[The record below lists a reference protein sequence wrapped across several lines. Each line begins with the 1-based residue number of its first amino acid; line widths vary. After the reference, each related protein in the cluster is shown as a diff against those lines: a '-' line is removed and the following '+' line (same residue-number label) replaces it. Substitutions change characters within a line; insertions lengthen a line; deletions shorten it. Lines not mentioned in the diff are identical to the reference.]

1 MLPPPASAAVGWPAA
16 AANTLRT
23 ALPRRPMQPTPVPQ
37 PTYLCHQAVPV
48 PAYATHLASQFLA
61 AKHNLDRPVLS
72 KATRASRHV
81 QDVRTC
87 AGYPGPSAFVRPS
100 NSTRTSPG
108 PPGIRCPRTPD
119 PQCPCPLSTATTR
132 AADHKMALALLA
144 EETDDEARAPQRNGY
159 FDQLL
164 PGRREPH
171 RGRGPAARA
180 GPGSRGRDTPF
191 SSDPTRRCPGAGTRG
206 RPRPDDPYCPLCS
219 QDATGD
225 RRPTACPHGRW
236 DDAGY
241 ATQPRPPPQSPSR
254 PPRRLLGTGRTRLPT
269 QHS

>member
-37 PTYLCHQAVPV
+37 PTYLCRQAVPV

-61 AKHNLDRPVLS
+61 ARHNLDRPVLS

-108 PPGIRCPRTPD
+108 PPGIRCPRTLA
-119 PQCPCPLSTATTR
+119 PQRPCPLSAATTR
-132 AADHKMALALLA
+132 AADHRMALALLA
-144 EETDDEARAPQRNGY
+144 EETDDEARAPLRNGY

-180 GPGSRGRDTPF
+180 GPGSRGRGTPF

-206 RPRPDDPYCPLCS
+206 RPRSDDPKTRQVTDDPQLVPT
-219 QDATGD
+219 DAG
-225 RRPTACPHGRW
+225 

-254 PPRRLLGTGRTRLPT
+254 PPRRLLGTGRTGLPT